1 MRSNKRF
8 LFLEISWIGL
18 QVQNVFSV
26 IVERRKQVPF
36 SMAIENGELMRECSP
51 EHFRMGTARLK
62 YHNETE
68 EEGKKRKMNV
78 ERSTADMK
86 KSSVQLL
93 CLVKSRQ
100 SLTPVRLEVHQTKG
114 KGCK

>member
-18 QVQNVFSV
+18 QVQNVFTV

-51 EHFRMGTARLK
+51 EHLRMGTARLK

-68 EEGKKRKMNV
+68 EEGKKRKINV

-86 KSSVQLL
+86 KKSCPVTLSCKVTSVTNDSP
-93 CLVKSRQ
+93 SRSPSNKRQ
-100 SLTPVRLEVHQTKG
+100 RL
-114 KGCK
+114 